1 MSQSVLI
8 SGGGIVGSFLGLELA
23 AREIPFKIIE
33 KKPFASSGNDHI
45 RSLTLNL
52 SASER
57 LDYLGVTT
65 ASSVIQ
71 RMNIFDG
78 SGSGKLS
85 FNCDEANIDYLAKV
99 FSFND
104 LREALIKKV
113 ESSISI
119 GDEITSFKSMESGI
133 QASLSNGSTI
143 ETNLLVIAE
152 GRNSTLAKSIA
163 SENFSK
169 DYEQVAKTF
178 LVEIPEL
185 NAEEAIQVFHEKEI
199 FALMP
204 YKNGTEI
211 NQFSVVWSMPKELAY
226 DLTSDNLSTQ
236 LQKFE
241 KKLSCKIQAT
251 SELLS
256 FPLSAHH
263 LDEYCDQGVCVIAD
277 AAHSIHPLAGQGI
290 NLGISD
296 AIILAEEIE
305 RAINAEKDIGQLALL
320 KKYELRRKTLN
331 ASMIRG
337 VDFLFNLF
345 QQDNPYLRLGRNSG
359 LKVVD
364 KLSFLKKNFILHAS
378 GIQKIY
384 KSYFLFQ

>member
-23 AREIPFKIIE
+23 AREIPFQIIE
-33 KKPFASSGNDHI
+33 KKPFVSSEDDHI

-57 LDYLGVTT
+57 LEHLGITT
-65 ASSVIQ
+65 NSSLIQ
-71 RMNIFDG
+71 RMKIFDG

-85 FNCDEANIDYLAKV
+85 FDCHEANIDYLAKV
-99 FSFND
+99 FNFNE

-113 ESSISI
+113 KNSVSI
-119 GDEITSFKSMESGI
+119 GDEITSFKTIESGI
-133 QASLSNGSTI
+133 QASLSNESTLDS
-143 ETNLLVIAE
+143 NLLVIAE
-152 GRNSTLAKSIA
+152 GRNSNLAKSIA

-169 DYEQVAKTF
+169 DYEQIAKTF

-185 NAEEAIQVFHEKEI
+185 NSEEAVQVFYEKEI

-211 NQFSVVWSMPKELAY
+211 NQFSVVWSMPKELAL
-226 DLTSDNLSTQ
+226 DLSLENLSTHI
-236 LQKFE
+236 QKFE
-241 KKLSCKIQAT
+241 KKLSCKIKVT

-263 LDEYCDQGVCVIAD
+263 LDEYCDHGVCVIAD

-305 RAINAEKDIGQLALL
+305 RAINSDKAIGQLAFL

-359 LKVVD
+359 LKALD

-378 GIQKIY
+378 GIQKI
-384 KSYFLFQ
+384 

>member
-23 AREIPFKIIE
+23 AKEIPFKIIE
-33 KKPFASSGNDHI
+33 KKPFVSLEDDHI

-57 LDYLGVTT
+57 LEHLGITT
-65 ASSVIQ
+65 NSSLIR
-71 RMNIFDG
+71 RMKIFDG

-85 FNCDEANIDYLAKV
+85 FDCHEANIDYLAKV
-99 FSFND
+99 FNFNE

-113 ESSISI
+113 ESSVSI
-119 GDEITSFKSMESGI
+119 GDEITSFKTIESGI
-133 QASLSNGSTI
+133 QASLSNESTLDS
-143 ETNLLVIAE
+143 NLLVIAE
-152 GRNSTLAKSIA
+152 GRNSNLAKSIA

-169 DYEQVAKTF
+169 DYEQIAKTF

-185 NAEEAIQVFHEKEI
+185 DSEEAVQVFHEKEI

-211 NQFSVVWSMPKELAY
+211 NQFSVVWSMPKELAH
-226 DLTSDNLSTQ
+226 DLSLENFSTHI
-236 LQKFE
+236 QKFE
-241 KKLSCKIQAT
+241 KKLSCKIKVT

-263 LDEYCDQGVCVIAD
+263 LDEYCDHGVCVIAD

-305 RAINAEKDIGQLALL
+305 RAINSDKAIGQLAFL

-364 KLSFLKKNFILHAS
+364 KFSFLKKNFILHAS
-378 GIQKIY
+378 GIHKI
-384 KSYFLFQ
+384 

>member
-23 AREIPFKIIE
+23 AREIPFQIIE
-33 KKPFASSGNDHI
+33 KKPFVSSEDDHI

-57 LDYLGVTT
+57 LEHLGITT
-65 ASSVIQ
+65 NSSLIQ
-71 RMNIFDG
+71 RMKIFDG

-85 FNCDEANIDYLAKV
+85 FDCHEANIDYLAKV
-99 FSFND
+99 FNFNE

-113 ESSISI
+113 KNSVSI
-119 GDEITSFKSMESGI
+119 GDEITSFKTIESGI
-133 QASLSNGSTI
+133 QASLSNESTLDS
-143 ETNLLVIAE
+143 NLLVIAE
-152 GRNSTLAKSIA
+152 GRNSNLAKSIA

-169 DYEQVAKTF
+169 DYEQIAKTF

-185 NAEEAIQVFHEKEI
+185 NSEEAVQVFYEKEI

-211 NQFSVVWSMPKELAY
+211 NQFSVVWSMPKELAL
-226 DLTSDNLSTQ
+226 DLSLENLSTHI
-236 LQKFE
+236 QKFE
-241 KKLSCKIQAT
+241 KKLSCKIKVT

-263 LDEYCDQGVCVIAD
+263 LDEYCDHGVCVIAD

-305 RAINAEKDIGQLALL
+305 RAINLDKDIGQLAFL

-364 KLSFLKKNFILHAS
+364 KFSFLKKNFILHAS
-378 GIQKIY
+378 GIHKI
-384 KSYFLFQ
+384 

>member
-33 KKPFASSGNDHI
+33 KKSFASSKNDHI

-57 LDYLGVTT
+57 LKDLGVKTE
-65 ASSVIQ
+65 SSPIQ
-71 RMNIFDG
+71 RMKIFDG
-78 SGSGKLS
+78 SGSGRLS

-104 LREALIKKV
+104 LREALITEV
-113 ESSISI
+113 ESSVSI
-119 GDEITSFKSMESGI
+119 GDEITSFKTIESGI
-133 QASLSNGSTI
+133 QVSLSNGSTLDS
-143 ETNLLVIAE
+143 NLLVIAE
-152 GRNSTLAKSIA
+152 GRNSKLAKSIA

-185 NAEEAIQVFHEKEI
+185 NIEEATQVFYEKEI

-204 YKNGTEI
+204 YKNGGEA
-211 NQFSVVWSMPKELAY
+211 NQFSAVWSMPKKLAL
-226 DLTSDNLSTQ
+226 DLSSDNLSTH

-241 KKLSCKIQAT
+241 KKLSCNIRAT

-263 LDEYCDQGVCVIAD
+263 LDEYCDHGVCVIAD

-305 RAINAEKDIGQLALL
+305 RAINSDKDIGQLAFL

-359 LKVVD
+359 LKLVD

-378 GIQKIY
+378 GIQKI
-384 KSYFLFQ
+384 

>member
-23 AREIPFKIIE
+23 AREIPFQIIE
-33 KKPFASSGNDHI
+33 KKPFVSSEDDHI

-57 LDYLGVTT
+57 LEHLGITT
-65 ASSVIQ
+65 NSSLIQ
-71 RMNIFDG
+71 RMKIFDG

-85 FNCDEANIDYLAKV
+85 FDCHEANIDYLAKV
-99 FSFND
+99 FNFNE

-113 ESSISI
+113 KNSVSI
-119 GDEITSFKSMESGI
+119 GDEITSFKTIESGI
-133 QASLSNGSTI
+133 QASLSNESTLDS
-143 ETNLLVIAE
+143 NLLVIAE
-152 GRNSTLAKSIA
+152 GRNSNLAKSIA

-169 DYEQVAKTF
+169 DYEQIAKTF

-185 NAEEAIQVFHEKEI
+185 NSEEAVQVFYEKEI

-211 NQFSVVWSMPKELAY
+211 NQFSVVWSMPKELAL
-226 DLTSDNLSTQ
+226 DLSLENLSTHI
-236 LQKFE
+236 QKFE
-241 KKLSCKIQAT
+241 KKLSCKIKAI

-263 LDEYCDQGVCVIAD
+263 LDEYCDNGVCIIAD

-305 RAINAEKDIGQLALL
+305 RAINSDKDIGQLAFL

-364 KLSFLKKNFILHAS
+364 KFSFLKKNFILHAS
-378 GIQKIY
+378 GIHKI
-384 KSYFLFQ
+384 

>member
-33 KKPFASSGNDHI
+33 KKPFASSENDHI

-65 ASSVIQ
+65 TSSLIQ
-71 RMNIFDG
+71 RMRIFDG
-78 SGSGKLS
+78 SGSGRLS

-119 GDEITSFKSMESGI
+119 GDEITSFKTMESGI
-133 QASLSNGSTI
+133 QASLSSGSTL
-143 ETNLLVIAE
+143 ESNLLVIAE

-185 NAEEAIQVFHEKEI
+185 NAEEAIQVFYEKEI

-204 YKNGTEI
+204 YKHGTKK
-211 NQFSVVWSMPKELAY
+211 NQFSVVWSMPKELAH
-226 DLTSDNLSTQ
+226 DLTLDNLHTH
-236 LQKFE
+236 LHKFE

-251 SELLS
+251 SKLLS

-263 LDEYCDQGVCVIAD
+263 LDEYCDHGVCIIAD

-305 RAINAEKDIGQLALL
+305 RAISSDKEIGQLAFL

-345 QQDNPYLRLGRNSG
+345 QQDNPYFRLGRNSG
-359 LKVVD
+359 LKMVD

-378 GIQKIY
+378 GIQKI
-384 KSYFLFQ
+384 

>member
-1 MSQSVLI
+1 LI

-33 KKPFASSGNDHI
+33 KKLFASSKNDHI

-57 LDYLGVTT
+57 LEGLGVTT
-65 ASSVIQ
+65 ESSLIQ
-71 RMNIFDG
+71 TMKIFDG

-104 LREALIKKV
+104 LREALIEKV
-113 ESSISI
+113 ESSVSI
-119 GDEITSFKSMESGI
+119 GDEITSFTAMESGI
-133 QASLSNGSTI
+133 QAKLSNGSTI
-143 ETNLLVIAE
+143 ESDLLVIAE

-185 NAEEAIQVFHEKEI
+185 NPDEAIQVFHEKEI

-204 YKNGTEI
+204 YKNGAEM
-211 NQFSVVWSMPKELAY
+211 NQFSVVWSMPKELAL
-226 DLTSDNLSTQ
+226 DLSLENLSTHI
-236 LQKFE
+236 QKFE
-241 KKLSCKIQAT
+241 KKLSCKIKVT

-263 LDEYCDQGVCVIAD
+263 LDEYCDHGVCVIAD

-305 RAINAEKDIGQLALL
+305 RAINSDKDIGQLAFL

-359 LKVVD
+359 LKLVD
-364 KLSFLKKNFILHAS
+364 KFSFLKKNFILHAS
-378 GIQKIY
+378 GIQKI
-384 KSYFLFQ
+384 

>member
-8 SGGGIVGSFLGLELA
+8 SGGGIVGSFIGLELA

-33 KKPFASSGNDHI
+33 KKSFASSKNDHI

-57 LDYLGVTT
+57 LKDLGVKTE
-65 ASSVIQ
+65 SSPIQ
-71 RMNIFDG
+71 RMKIFDG

-85 FNCDEANIDYLAKV
+85 FDCNDANINYLAKV

-104 LREALIKKV
+104 LREDLIKKV
-113 ESSISI
+113 ESSVTI
-119 GDEITSFKSMESGI
+119 GDEITSFKAMESGI
-133 QASLSNGSTI
+133 QAKLSNGSTL
-143 ETNLLVIAE
+143 ESDLLVIAE
-152 GRNSTLAKSIA
+152 GRNSNLAKSIA

-178 LVEIPEL
+178 IVEIPEL
-185 NAEEAIQVFHEKEI
+185 NPDEAIQVFHEKEI

-204 YKNGTEI
+204 YKNGAEM
-211 NQFSVVWSMPKELAY
+211 NQFSVVWSMPKELAL
-226 DLTSDNLSTQ
+226 DLSLDNLSTH

-263 LDEYCDQGVCVIAD
+263 LDEYCDNGVCIIAD

-305 RAINAEKDIGQLALL
+305 RAINSGKDIGQLAFL

-359 LKVVD
+359 LKLVD

-378 GIQKIY
+378 GVQKI
-384 KSYFLFQ
+384 

>member
-1 MSQSVLI
+1 M
-8 SGGGIVGSFLGLELA
+8 

-33 KKPFASSGNDHI
+33 KKPFASSGSDQI

-57 LDYLGVTT
+57 LNYLGVTT

-71 RMNIFDG
+71 RMKIFDG

-113 ESSISI
+113 EGSISI

-133 QASLSNGSTI
+133 QASLSNGSTL

-204 YKNGTEI
+204 YKNGTEK
-211 NQFSVVWSMPKELAY
+211 NQFSVVWSMPKELAH
-226 DLTSDNLSTQ
+226 DLTSDNLPTH

-241 KKLSCKIQAT
+241 KKLSCKIQIT

-378 GIQKIY
+378 GIQKI
-384 KSYFLFQ
+384 

>member
-8 SGGGIVGSFLGLELA
+8 SGGGIVGSFVGLELA

-33 KKPFASSGNDHI
+33 KNPFASSKNDHI

-57 LDYLGVTT
+57 LEDLGVTT
-65 ASSVIQ
+65 ESSIIK
-71 RMNIFDG
+71 RMKILDG

-119 GDEITSFKSMESGI
+119 GDEITSFKATESGI
-133 QASLSNGSTI
+133 KASLINGSTL

-152 GRNSTLAKSIA
+152 GRNSNLAKSIA
-163 SENFSK
+163 LENFSK

-178 LVEIPEL
+178 LVEVPEL
-185 NAEEAIQVFHEKEI
+185 NSHEAVQVFHEKEI

-204 YKNGTEI
+204 YKNGTGI
-211 NQFSVVWSMPKELAY
+211 NQFSVVWSMPKELAR
-226 DLTSDNLSTQ
+226 DLSLDNLSTHI
-236 LQKFE
+236 QKFE
-241 KKLSCKIQAT
+241 NKLSCKIKAI

-305 RAINAEKDIGQLALL
+305 RAINADKDIGQLAFL

-331 ASMIRG
+331 ASMIKG

-378 GIQKIY
+378 GIQKI
-384 KSYFLFQ
+384 

>member
-8 SGGGIVGSFLGLELA
+8 SGGGIVGSFLGLELE

-71 RMNIFDG
+71 RMKIFDG

-119 GDEITSFKSMESGI
+119 GDEITSFKTMESGI
-133 QASLSNGSTI
+133 QASLSSGSTL
-143 ETNLLVIAE
+143 ESNLLVIAE

-185 NAEEAIQVFHEKEI
+185 NAEEAIQVFYEKEI

-204 YKNGTEI
+204 YKHGTKK
-211 NQFSVVWSMPKELAY
+211 NQFSVVWSMPKELAH
-226 DLTSDNLSTQ
+226 DLTLDNLHTH
-236 LQKFE
+236 LHKFE

-263 LDEYCDQGVCVIAD
+263 LDEYCDHGVCIIAD

-305 RAINAEKDIGQLALL
+305 RAISSDKEIGQLAFL

-345 QQDNPYLRLGRNSG
+345 QQDNPYFRLGRNSG
-359 LKVVD
+359 LKMVD

-378 GIQKIY
+378 GIQKI
-384 KSYFLFQ
+384 

>member
-8 SGGGIVGSFLGLELA
+8 SGGGIVGSFLGLELE

-57 LDYLGVTT
+57 LDYLGVKT

-71 RMNIFDG
+71 RMKIFDG

-119 GDEITSFKSMESGI
+119 GNEITSFKSMESGI
-133 QASLSNGSTI
+133 QASLSNGSTL

-185 NAEEAIQVFHEKEI
+185 NAQEAIQVFHEKEI

-204 YKNGTEI
+204 YKNGAEI
-211 NQFSVVWSMPKELAY
+211 NQFSVVWSMPKKLAH
-226 DLTSDNLSTQ
+226 DLTLDNLSTH

-305 RAINAEKDIGQLALL
+305 RAISAGKDIGQLAFL

-364 KLSFLKKNFILHAS
+364 KLGFLKKNFILHAS
-378 GIQKIY
+378 GIQKI
-384 KSYFLFQ
+384 

>member
-8 SGGGIVGSFLGLELA
+8 SGGGIVGSFLGLELE

-71 RMNIFDG
+71 RMKIFDG

-133 QASLSNGSTI
+133 QASLSNGSTL

-185 NAEEAIQVFHEKEI
+185 NAQEAIQVFHEKEI

-204 YKNGTEI
+204 YKNGAEM
-211 NQFSVVWSMPKELAY
+211 NQFSVVWSMPKELAL
-226 DLTSDNLSTQ
+226 DLSLENLSTHI
-236 LQKFE
+236 QKFE
-241 KKLSCKIQAT
+241 KKLSCKIKIT

-263 LDEYCDQGVCVIAD
+263 LDEYCDHGVCVIAD

-305 RAINAEKDIGQLALL
+305 RAINSDKDIGQLAFL

-378 GIQKIY
+378 GIQKI
-384 KSYFLFQ
+384 

>member
-1 MSQSVLI
+1 MTQSVLI

-23 AREIPFKIIE
+23 SRNISFQIIE
-33 KKPFASSGNDHI
+33 KNSFAPSKNDHI

-52 SASER
+52 SACER
-57 LDYLGVTT
+57 LDQLGIKTE
-65 ASSVIQ
+65 SSLIQ
-71 RMNIFDG
+71 KMKVFDG
-78 SGSGKLS
+78 SGSGKLAFQS
-85 FNCDEANIDYLAKV
+85 DEADIDYLAKV
-99 FSFND
+99 FSFTE
-104 LREALIKKV
+104 LRETLIKKV
-113 ESSISI
+113 ESSTSV
-119 GDEITSFKSMESGI
+119 GDEIISFQAMESGI
-133 QASLSNGSTI
+133 KANLSNNSVL
-143 ETNLLVIAE
+143 EADLLVVAE
-152 GRNSTLAKSIA
+152 GRYSNLAKSIA
-163 SENFSK
+163 SENFAK
-169 DYEQVAKTF
+169 DYEQIAKTF

-185 NAEEAIQVFHEKEI
+185 NTDEAIQVFYEKEI

-204 YKNGTEI
+204 YKNGTKV
-211 NQFSVVWSMPKELAY
+211 NQFSVVWSMPKELAH
-226 DLTSDNLSTQ
+226 DLTLDNLSTH

-241 KKLSCKIQAT
+241 KKLSCKMQAT

-331 ASMIRG
+331 ASMIKG

-364 KLSFLKKNFILHAS
+364 KFSFLKKNFILHAS
-378 GIQKIY
+378 GIQKI
-384 KSYFLFQ
+384 

>member
-23 AREIPFKIIE
+23 AREIPFQVIE
-33 KKPFASSGNDHI
+33 KKPFVSSEDDHI

-57 LDYLGVTT
+57 LEHLGITT
-65 ASSVIQ
+65 NSSLIQ
-71 RMNIFDG
+71 RMKIFDG

-85 FNCDEANIDYLAKV
+85 FDCHEANIDYLAKV
-99 FSFND
+99 FNFNE

-113 ESSISI
+113 KNSVSI
-119 GDEITSFKSMESGI
+119 GDEITSFKTIESGI
-133 QASLSNGSTI
+133 QASLSNESTLDS
-143 ETNLLVIAE
+143 NLLVIAE
-152 GRNSTLAKSIA
+152 GRNSNLAKSIA

-169 DYEQVAKTF
+169 DYEQIAKTF

-185 NAEEAIQVFHEKEI
+185 NSEEAVQVFYEKEI

-211 NQFSVVWSMPKELAY
+211 NQFSVVWSMPKELAL
-226 DLTSDNLSTQ
+226 DLSLENLSTHI
-236 LQKFE
+236 QKFE
-241 KKLSCKIQAT
+241 KKLSCKIKVT

-263 LDEYCDQGVCVIAD
+263 LDEYCDHGVCVIAD

-305 RAINAEKDIGQLALL
+305 RAINSDKAIGQLAFL

-345 QQDNPYLRLGRNSG
+345 QKDNPYLRLGRNSG

-364 KLSFLKKNFILHAS
+364 KFSFLKKNFILHAS
-378 GIQKIY
+378 GIHKI
-384 KSYFLFQ
+384 

>member
-33 KKPFASSGNDHI
+33 KKPFVSLEDDHI

-57 LDYLGVTT
+57 LEHLGITT
-65 ASSVIQ
+65 NSSLIR
-71 RMNIFDG
+71 RMKIFDG

-85 FNCDEANIDYLAKV
+85 FDCHEANIDYLAKV
-99 FSFND
+99 FNFNE

-113 ESSISI
+113 ESSVSI
-119 GDEITSFKSMESGI
+119 GDEITSFKTIESGI
-133 QASLSNGSTI
+133 QASLSNESTLDS
-143 ETNLLVIAE
+143 NLLVIAE
-152 GRNSTLAKSIA
+152 GRHSNLAKSIA

-169 DYEQVAKTF
+169 DYEQIAKTF

-185 NAEEAIQVFHEKEI
+185 NSEEAVQVFHEKEI

-211 NQFSVVWSMPKELAY
+211 NQFSVVWSMPKELAH
-226 DLTSDNLSTQ
+226 DLSLENFSTHI
-236 LQKFE
+236 QKFE
-241 KKLSCKIQAT
+241 KKLSCKIKVT

-263 LDEYCDQGVCVIAD
+263 LDEYCDHGVCVIAD

-305 RAINAEKDIGQLALL
+305 RAINSDKEIGQLAFL

-364 KLSFLKKNFILHAS
+364 KFSFLKKNFILHAS
-378 GIQKIY
+378 GIHKI
-384 KSYFLFQ
+384 

>member
-33 KKPFASSGNDHI
+33 KKPFASSENDHI

-65 ASSVIQ
+65 TSSLIQ
-71 RMNIFDG
+71 RMKIFDG
-78 SGSGKLS
+78 SGSGRLS

-104 LREALIKKV
+104 LREALIKRV

-119 GDEITSFKSMESGI
+119 GDEITSFKTMESGI
-133 QASLSNGSTI
+133 QASLSSGSTL
-143 ETNLLVIAE
+143 ESNLLVIAE

-178 LVEIPEL
+178 LVKIPEL
-185 NAEEAIQVFHEKEI
+185 NAEEAIQVFYEKEI

-204 YKNGTEI
+204 YKHGTKK
-211 NQFSVVWSMPKELAY
+211 NQFSVVWSMPKELAH
-226 DLTSDNLSTQ
+226 DLTLDNLHTH
-236 LQKFE
+236 LHKFE

-263 LDEYCDQGVCVIAD
+263 LDEYCDHGVCIIAD

-305 RAINAEKDIGQLALL
+305 RAISSDKEIGKLAFL

-345 QQDNPYLRLGRNSG
+345 QQDNPYFRLGRNSG
-359 LKVVD
+359 LKMVD

-378 GIQKIY
+378 GIQKI
-384 KSYFLFQ
+384 

>member
-33 KKPFASSGNDHI
+33 KKPFASSENDHI

-65 ASSVIQ
+65 TSSLIQ
-71 RMNIFDG
+71 RMKIFDG
-78 SGSGKLS
+78 SGSGRLS

-104 LREALIKKV
+104 LREALIKRV

-119 GDEITSFKSMESGI
+119 GDEITSFKTMESGI
-133 QASLSNGSTI
+133 QASLSSGSTL
-143 ETNLLVIAE
+143 ESNLLVIAE

-185 NAEEAIQVFHEKEI
+185 NAEEAIQVFYEKEI

-204 YKNGTEI
+204 YKHGTKK
-211 NQFSVVWSMPKELAY
+211 NQFSVVWSMPKELAH
-226 DLTSDNLSTQ
+226 DLTLDNLHTH
-236 LQKFE
+236 LHKFE

-263 LDEYCDQGVCVIAD
+263 LDEYCDHGVCIIAD

-305 RAINAEKDIGQLALL
+305 RAISSDKENGQLAFL

-337 VDFLFNLF
+337 VDFLYNLF
-345 QQDNPYLRLGRNSG
+345 QQDNPYFRLGRNSG
-359 LKVVD
+359 LKMVD

-378 GIQKIY
+378 GIQKI
-384 KSYFLFQ
+384 

>member
-33 KKPFASSGNDHI
+33 KKPFASSENDHI

-65 ASSVIQ
+65 NSSLIQ
-71 RMNIFDG
+71 RMRIFDG
-78 SGSGKLS
+78 SGSGRLS

-119 GDEITSFKSMESGI
+119 GDEITSFKTMESGI
-133 QASLSNGSTI
+133 QASLSSGSTL
-143 ETNLLVIAE
+143 ESNLLVIAE

-185 NAEEAIQVFHEKEI
+185 NAEEAIQVFYEKEI

-204 YKNGTEI
+204 YKHGTKK
-211 NQFSVVWSMPKELAY
+211 NQFSVVWSMPKELAH
-226 DLTSDNLSTQ
+226 DLTLDNLHTH
-236 LQKFE
+236 LHKFE

-251 SELLS
+251 SKLLS

-263 LDEYCDQGVCVIAD
+263 LDEYCDHGVCIIAD

-305 RAINAEKDIGQLALL
+305 RAISSDKEIGQLAFL

-345 QQDNPYLRLGRNSG
+345 QQDNPYFRLGRNSG
-359 LKVVD
+359 LKMVD

-378 GIQKIY
+378 GIQKI
-384 KSYFLFQ
+384 

>member
-23 AREIPFKIIE
+23 AREIPFQIIE
-33 KKPFASSGNDHI
+33 KKPFVSSEDDHI

-57 LDYLGVTT
+57 LEHLGITT
-65 ASSVIQ
+65 NSSLIQ
-71 RMNIFDG
+71 RMKIFDG

-85 FNCDEANIDYLAKV
+85 FDCHEANIDYLAKV
-99 FSFND
+99 FNFNE

-113 ESSISI
+113 KNSVSI
-119 GDEITSFKSMESGI
+119 GDEITSFKTIESGI
-133 QASLSNGSTI
+133 QASLSNESTLDS
-143 ETNLLVIAE
+143 NLLVIAE
-152 GRNSTLAKSIA
+152 GRNSNLAKSIA

-169 DYEQVAKTF
+169 DYEQIAKTF

-185 NAEEAIQVFHEKEI
+185 NSEEAVQVFYEKEI

-211 NQFSVVWSMPKELAY
+211 NQFSVVWSMPKELAL
-226 DLTSDNLSTQ
+226 DLSLENLSTHI
-236 LQKFE
+236 QKFE
-241 KKLSCKIQAT
+241 KKLSCKIKVT

-263 LDEYCDQGVCVIAD
+263 LDEYCDHGVCVIAD

-378 GIQKIY
+378 GMHKI
-384 KSYFLFQ
+384 

>member
-33 KKPFASSGNDHI
+33 KKPFASSENDHI

-65 ASSVIQ
+65 TSSLIQ
-71 RMNIFDG
+71 RMKIFDG
-78 SGSGKLS
+78 SGSGRLS

-104 LREALIKKV
+104 LREALIKRV

-119 GDEITSFKSMESGI
+119 GDEITSFKTMESGI
-133 QASLSNGSTI
+133 QASLSSGSTL
-143 ETNLLVIAE
+143 ESNLLVIAE

-169 DYEQVAKTF
+169 DYEQAAKTF

-185 NAEEAIQVFHEKEI
+185 NAEEAIQVFYEKEI

-204 YKNGTEI
+204 YKHGTKK
-211 NQFSVVWSMPKELAY
+211 NQFSVVWSMPKELAH
-226 DLTSDNLSTQ
+226 DLTLDNLHTH
-236 LQKFE
+236 LHKFE

-263 LDEYCDQGVCVIAD
+263 LDEYCDHGVCIIAD

-305 RAINAEKDIGQLALL
+305 RAISSDKEIGQLAFL

-345 QQDNPYLRLGRNSG
+345 QQDNPYFRLGRNSG
-359 LKVVD
+359 LKMVD

-378 GIQKIY
+378 GIQKI
-384 KSYFLFQ
+384 

>member
-33 KKPFASSGNDHI
+33 KKPFASSENDHI

-65 ASSVIQ
+65 TSSLIQ
-71 RMNIFDG
+71 RMKIFDG
-78 SGSGKLS
+78 SGSGRLS

-104 LREALIKKV
+104 LREALIKRV

-119 GDEITSFKSMESGI
+119 GDEITSFKTMESGI
-133 QASLSNGSTI
+133 QASLSSGSTL
-143 ETNLLVIAE
+143 ESNLLVIAE

-185 NAEEAIQVFHEKEI
+185 NAEEAIQVFYEKEI

-204 YKNGTEI
+204 YKHGTKK
-211 NQFSVVWSMPKELAY
+211 NQFSVVWSMPKELAH
-226 DLTSDNLSTQ
+226 DLTLDNLHTH
-236 LQKFE
+236 LHKFE

-263 LDEYCDQGVCVIAD
+263 LDEYCDHGVCIIAD

-305 RAINAEKDIGQLALL
+305 RAISSDKEIGQLAFL

-345 QQDNPYLRLGRNSG
+345 QQDNPYFRLGRNSG
-359 LKVVD
+359 LKMVD

-378 GIQKIY
+378 GIQKI
-384 KSYFLFQ
+384 

>member
-33 KKPFASSGNDHI
+33 KNPFASSQNDHI

-57 LDYLGVTT
+57 LEDLGVTT
-65 ASSVIQ
+65 ESSLIK
-71 RMNIFDG
+71 RMKIFDG

-99 FSFND
+99 LSFND

-119 GDEITSFKSMESGI
+119 GDEITSFKATESGI
-133 QASLSNGSTI
+133 KASLINGSTL

-152 GRNSTLAKSIA
+152 GRNSNLAKSIA

-178 LVEIPEL
+178 LVEAQEL
-185 NAEEAIQVFHEKEI
+185 ISDEAVQVFHEKEI

-204 YKNGTEI
+204 YKNGTGI
-211 NQFSVVWSMPKELAY
+211 NQFSVVWSMPKELAR
-226 DLTSDNLSTQ
+226 DLSLDNLSTHI
-236 LQKFE
+236 QKFE
-241 KKLSCKIQAT
+241 KKLSCKIKAI

-263 LDEYCDQGVCVIAD
+263 LDEYCDQGVCIIAD

-305 RAINAEKDIGQLALL
+305 RAINADKDIGQLAFL

-331 ASMIRG
+331 ASMIKG

-359 LKVVD
+359 LKALD

-378 GIQKIY
+378 GIQKI
-384 KSYFLFQ
+384 

>member
-8 SGGGIVGSFLGLELA
+8 SGGGIVGSFLGLELE

-71 RMNIFDG
+71 RMKIFDG

-119 GDEITSFKSMESGI
+119 GNEITSFKSMESGI
-133 QASLSNGSTI
+133 QASLSNGSTL

-185 NAEEAIQVFHEKEI
+185 NAQEAIQVFREKEI

-204 YKNGTEI
+204 YKNGAEI
-211 NQFSVVWSMPKELAY
+211 NQFSVVWSMPKELAR
-226 DLTSDNLSTQ
+226 DLTLDNLSTH

-305 RAINAEKDIGQLALL
+305 RAISAGKDIGQLAFL

-364 KLSFLKKNFILHAS
+364 KLGFLKKNFILHAS
-378 GIQKIY
+378 GIQKI
-384 KSYFLFQ
+384 

>member
-378 GIQKIY
+378 GIQKI
-384 KSYFLFQ
+384 

>member
-65 ASSVIQ
+65 AFSVIQ
-71 RMNIFDG
+71 RMKIFDG

-133 QASLSNGSTI
+133 QASLSNGSTL

-378 GIQKIY
+378 GIQKI
-384 KSYFLFQ
+384 

>member
-33 KKPFASSGNDHI
+33 KKPFASSENDHI

-65 ASSVIQ
+65 TSSLIQ
-71 RMNIFDG
+71 RMKIFDG
-78 SGSGKLS
+78 SGSGRLS

-104 LREALIKKV
+104 LREALIKRV

-119 GDEITSFKSMESGI
+119 GDEITSFKTMESGI
-133 QASLSNGSTI
+133 QASLSSGSTL
-143 ETNLLVIAE
+143 ESNLLVIAE

-185 NAEEAIQVFHEKEI
+185 NAEEAIQVFYEKEI

-204 YKNGTEI
+204 YKHGTKK
-211 NQFSVVWSMPKELAY
+211 NQFSVVWSMPKELAHN
-226 DLTSDNLSTQ
+226 LTLDNLHTH
-236 LQKFE
+236 LHKFE
-241 KKLSCKIQAT
+241 KKLSCNIQAT

-263 LDEYCDQGVCVIAD
+263 LDEYCDHGVCIIAD

-305 RAINAEKDIGQLALL
+305 RAISSDKEIGQLAFL

-337 VDFLFNLF
+337 VDFLYNLF
-345 QQDNPYLRLGRNSG
+345 QQDNPYFRLGRNSG
-359 LKVVD
+359 LKMVD
-364 KLSFLKKNFILHAS
+364 KISFLKKNFILHAS
-378 GIQKIY
+378 GIQKI
-384 KSYFLFQ
+384 

>member
-65 ASSVIQ
+65 ASSLIQ

-211 NQFSVVWSMPKELAY
+211 NQFSVVWSMPKELAH

-378 GIQKIY
+378 GIQKI
-384 KSYFLFQ
+384 

>member
-33 KKPFASSGNDHI
+33 KKPFASSENDHI

-65 ASSVIQ
+65 TSSLIQ
-71 RMNIFDG
+71 RMKIFDG
-78 SGSGKLS
+78 SGSGRLS

-104 LREALIKKV
+104 LREALIKRV

-119 GDEITSFKSMESGI
+119 GDEITSFKTMESGI
-133 QASLSNGSTI
+133 QASLSSGSTL
-143 ETNLLVIAE
+143 ESNLLVIAE

-185 NAEEAIQVFHEKEI
+185 NAEEAIQVFYEKEI

-204 YKNGTEI
+204 YKHGTKK
-211 NQFSVVWSMPKELAY
+211 NQFSVVWSMPKELAH
-226 DLTSDNLSTQ
+226 DLTLDNLHTH
-236 LQKFE
+236 LHKFE

-251 SELLS
+251 RELLS

-263 LDEYCDQGVCVIAD
+263 LDEYCDHGVCIIAD

-305 RAINAEKDIGQLALL
+305 RAISSDKEIGQLAFL

-331 ASMIRG
+331 ASMIGG

-345 QQDNPYLRLGRNSG
+345 QQDNPYFRLGRNSG
-359 LKVVD
+359 LKMVD

-378 GIQKIY
+378 GIQKI
-384 KSYFLFQ
+384 

>member
-23 AREIPFKIIE
+23 AREIPFQIIE
-33 KKPFASSGNDHI
+33 KKPFVSSEDDHI

-57 LDYLGVTT
+57 LEHLGITT
-65 ASSVIQ
+65 NSSLIQ
-71 RMNIFDG
+71 RMKIFDG

-85 FNCDEANIDYLAKV
+85 FDCHEANIDYLAKV
-99 FSFND
+99 FNFNE

-113 ESSISI
+113 KNSVSI
-119 GDEITSFKSMESGI
+119 GDEITSFKTIESGI
-133 QASLSNGSTI
+133 QASLSNESTLDS
-143 ETNLLVIAE
+143 NLLVIAE
-152 GRNSTLAKSIA
+152 GRNSNLAKSIA

-169 DYEQVAKTF
+169 DYEQIAKTF

-185 NAEEAIQVFHEKEI
+185 NSEEAVQVFYEKEI

-211 NQFSVVWSMPKELAY
+211 NQFSVVWSMPKELAL
-226 DLTSDNLSTQ
+226 DLSLENLSTHI
-236 LQKFE
+236 QKFE
-241 KKLSCKIQAT
+241 KKLSCKIKVT

-263 LDEYCDQGVCVIAD
+263 LDEYCDHGVCVIAD

-305 RAINAEKDIGQLALL
+305 RAINSDKAIGQLAFL

-359 LKVVD
+359 LQAVN

-378 GIQKIY
+378 GIQKI
-384 KSYFLFQ
+384 

>member
-8 SGGGIVGSFLGLELA
+8 SGGGIVGTFLGLELA
-23 AREIPFKIIE
+23 AREIPFQIIE
-33 KKPFASSGNDHI
+33 KKPFVSSEDDHI

-57 LDYLGVTT
+57 LEHLGITT
-65 ASSVIQ
+65 NSSLIQ
-71 RMNIFDG
+71 RMKIFDG

-85 FNCDEANIDYLAKV
+85 FDCHEANIDYLAKV
-99 FSFND
+99 FNFNE

-113 ESSISI
+113 ESSVSI
-119 GDEITSFKSMESGI
+119 GDEITSFKTIESGI
-133 QASLSNGSTI
+133 QASLSNQSTLDS
-143 ETNLLVIAE
+143 NLLVIAE
-152 GRNSTLAKSIA
+152 GRNSNLAKSIA

-169 DYEQVAKTF
+169 DYEQIAKTF

-185 NAEEAIQVFHEKEI
+185 DSEEAVQVFHEKEI

-211 NQFSVVWSMPKELAY
+211 NQFSVVWSMPKELAH
-226 DLTSDNLSTQ
+226 DLSLENLSTHI
-236 LQKFE
+236 QKFE
-241 KKLSCKIQAT
+241 KKLSCKIKVT

-263 LDEYCDQGVCVIAD
+263 LDEYCDHGVCVIAD

-305 RAINAEKDIGQLALL
+305 RAINSDKEIGQLAFL

-364 KLSFLKKNFILHAS
+364 KFSFLKKNFILHAS
-378 GIQKIY
+378 GIHKI
-384 KSYFLFQ
+384 